1 MTSNVYLTR
10 IESFSAS
17 HRLHCKSLTD
27 EQNVEMFGKCNNV
40 NGHGHNY
47 KMEVTV
53 TGPVDPVTGM
63 LINIS
68 ELKKLIQDR
77 IMDVLDHKNIDQDVE
92 YFKDKV
98 SSAEN
103 IARFIF
109 EQLKIHN
116 SFPNRVRLHSVKLYE
131 TEKNI
136 VHIKDDW
143 RENIDSVGWSLARD
157 F

>member
-17 HRLHCKSLTD
+17 HRLHSTSLTD
-27 EQNVEMFGKCNNV
+27 KQNVEIFGKCNNL

-53 TGPVDPVTGM
+53 TGSIDPVTGM
-63 LINIS
+63 LVNIS
-68 ELKKLIQDR
+68 ELKKLIQTR
-77 IMDVLDHKNIDQDVE
+77 VMDVLDHKNIDLDVE

-109 EQLKIHN
+109 EQLKLHN
-116 SFPNRVRLHSVKLYE
+116 SFPNEVRLHSVKLYE
-131 TEKNI
+131 TEKNVVEI
-136 VHIKDDW
+136 
-143 RENIDSVGWSLARD
+143 RD
-157 F
+157 N